1 MAEIPEDM
9 KRNGRPKIKEFDPD
23 EYLYR
28 RVMPEQ
34 WEEAEIDIDAIE
46 LPDMSVNRST
56 LGPPQWVRLEEERC
70 KDWAVVGFKVED
82 IPTGILHL
90 GIDMYNF
97 NPMHIPLDH
106 NYPHSEVRC
115 YRNDVHIDA
124 KKNLDK
130 ALHQRW
136 REKLL
141 WKMKTFLRPYEASE
155 G

>member
-1 MAEIPEDM
+1 MPEIPEEM
-9 KRNGRPKIKEFDPD
+9 KQNKRPRIKEFDPE

-46 LPDMSVNRST
+46 LPDMSVNRSS

-70 KDWAVVGFKVED
+70 KDWAVVGFKVKD
-82 IPTGILHL
+82 IPTDMTHL
-90 GIDMYNF
+90 GVDLYTF
-97 NPMHIPLDH
+97 DARHIPLEN
-106 NYPHSEVRC
+106 NYPHSEVWA
-115 YRNDVHIDA
+115 YRNGIHIDA

-130 ALHQRW
+130 SLHQRW

-141 WKMKTFLRPYEASE
+141 WRIKTFLRPYEAVE
-155 G
+155 E